1 MKRVLLLLFGA
12 VVVVAIVVLAV
23 GWSLPVKH
31 QTTGRV
37 QLAASPAA
45 VFALVTNVAEY
56 PAWRTGVTSV
66 EVLQRDTSGAPLR
79 FRERGS
85 DGDILFEVAERI
97 PDRRLVTRIADPNLP
112 FGGRWTFD
120 FTPTAG
126 GTELRITEDGEV
138 YNPVFRFVSR
148 FIMGHERTSVRF
160 LADVER
166 RLSGGR

>member
-1 MKRVLLLLFGA
+1 MKRVLLLLLGA
-12 VVVVAIVVLAV
+12 FVVVGLVVLAV
-23 GWSLPVKH
+23 GWSLPVQH
-31 QTTGRV
+31 RASGSVRV
-37 QLAASPAA
+37 AAPPAA

-66 EVLQRDTSGAPLR
+66 EVLARDEAGAPMR
-79 FRERGS
+79 FRERGG

-97 PDRRLVTRIADPNLP
+97 PERRLVTRIADPSLP

-120 FTPTAG
+120 FTPTGG

-138 YNPVFRFVSR
+138 YNPLFRFVSR
-148 FIMGHERTSVRF
+148 FMMGHERSIVRF

-166 RLSGGR
+166 KLTSDR